1 MSGYTKGVL
10 TVIAAC
16 LVWLCVRGV
25 GPWPEGVAA
34 EAKKEEKV
42 VQADRVVARAFVL
55 VNDKGKVLGEWTL
68 AKGEPRL
75 TLRAVGRKSD
85 ATLAILGGF
94 PHLLL
99 TSGQASAK
107 VGWYK
112 GRTNLPEFV
121 LRNASGRVLWYAP

>member
-1 MSGYTKGVL
+1 MGTYTKTVL

-16 LVWLCVRGV
+16 LVWLCVRGA
-25 GPWPEGVAA
+25 GPWPETAAA
-34 EAKKEEKV
+34 EPKEKV

-55 VNDKGKVLGEWTL
+55 VNDKGKVLGEWSL
-68 AKGEPRL
+68 VKGEPKL
-75 TLRAVGRKSD
+75 TLRAVGKKSD

-99 TSGQASAK
+99 TYGRASAK
-107 VGWYK
+107 AGWYK
-112 GRTNLPEFV
+112 GRSSLPEFV

>member
-1 MSGYTKGVL
+1 MGTYTKALL
-10 TVIAAC
+10 TVIAAS
-16 LVWLCVRGV
+16 LVWLCVRGT

-34 EAKKEEKV
+34 EPKEKV